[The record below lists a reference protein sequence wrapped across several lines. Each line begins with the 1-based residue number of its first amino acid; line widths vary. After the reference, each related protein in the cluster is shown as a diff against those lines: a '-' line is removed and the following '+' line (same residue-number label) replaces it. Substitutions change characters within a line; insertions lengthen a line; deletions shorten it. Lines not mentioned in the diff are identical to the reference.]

1 MGGVYTPDTTF
12 VIGTNERLPAIAFV
26 AEERIPAEGDPQ
38 GVWTIV
44 PDLAV
49 EVISPN
55 DIYVKV
61 IRKVDEYLEAGV
73 KQVWLVSPEQKSVTI
88 YRSPFDVTVFQDDME
103 LVSEDLLPGF
113 RCRLNEIFKTK
124 KPS

>member
-1 MGGVYTPDTTF
+1 M
-12 VIGTNERLPAIAFV
+12 IGTNERLPDIAFV
-26 AEERIPAEGDPQ
+26 AEERIPEEGDPA
-38 GVWTIV
+38 GIWRIT

-61 IRKVDEYLEAGV
+61 TRKVDEYLEAGV
-73 KQVWLVSPEQKSVTI
+73 KQVWLVSPEQKSITI
-88 YRSPFDVTVFQDDME
+88 YRSPFEVTVFQDDME

-113 RCRLNEIFKTK
+113 RCQLGEIFRTK
-124 KPS
+124 KPA